1 MMMRVLLHVCCGPC
15 ATSSILSLMKDYDV
29 TCYFYNPCIEPKDEY
44 DKRLRHLVAVCEQ
57 LGVDYVIGDYDN
69 DLFRKMVKGL
79 ENEEE
84 GGLRCM
90 KCYEQRLR
98 KTMEYALKNR
108 FKLFTTTL
116 TISPHKSSRIIFEI
130 GKRLAMDKN
139 IDFLQRDFK
148 KKGGFN
154 ASVRMRV

>member
-1 MMMRVLLHVCCGPC
+1 
-15 ATSSILSLMKDYDV
+15 
-29 TCYFYNPCIEPKDEY
+29 
-44 DKRLRHLVAVCEQ
+44 
-57 LGVDYVIGDYDN
+57 
-69 DLFRKMVKGL
+69 
-79 ENEEE
+79 
-84 GGLRCM
+84 M

-154 ASVRMRV
+154 VSVRMSKEMGLYRQNYCGCEFSR